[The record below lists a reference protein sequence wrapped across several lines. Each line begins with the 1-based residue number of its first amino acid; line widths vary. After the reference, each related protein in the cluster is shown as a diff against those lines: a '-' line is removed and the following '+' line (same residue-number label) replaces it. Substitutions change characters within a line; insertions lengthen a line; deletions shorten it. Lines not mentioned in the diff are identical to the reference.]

1 MSSNKLLHIEIVTP
15 KKIIFSG
22 NVKNITVPGE
32 LGSFQILYN
41 HAPIISNLV
50 TGEIKIRKENDEIE
64 YYVCEGGFVFVL
76 RNRITI
82 MSDSIVHAND
92 IDINQV
98 ENELN
103 DLKSKLTES
112 QKYGDVDLIEKLIMF
127 KKLKLKVAK
136 RIST

>member
-1 MSSNKLLHIEIVTP
+1 MNNNKLLYLEIVTP
-15 KKIIFSG
+15 NKIVFSG
-22 NVKNITVPGE
+22 NVKSITVPGE
-32 LGSFQILYN
+32 LGSFQVLYN
-41 HAPIISNLV
+41 HAPIISNLI
-50 TGEIKIRKENDEIE
+50 TGEIKIRKENDEME

-76 RNRITI
+76 RNRIRI

-103 DLKSKLTES
+103 DLRSKLTKS
-112 QKYGDVDLIEKLIMF
+112 RKYEDSDLIEKLIMLD
-127 KKLKLKVAK
+127 KLKLKVAK